1 MDIFT
6 AAEKGEIGTI
16 AELLAADPKLATKH
30 REDGWTA
37 LHLAAYYG
45 HPEAVGFL
53 LARGADVTLRSAN
66 SMANTSLHAAVAGRQ
81 FEVTKILLEN
91 GIEVNA
97 TQHGGWTAL
106 HAAAQNGDSRLAEL
120 MLKGGADPGA
130 VSENGST
137 ALSLA
142 TAGNHTG
149 TIELLS
155 RK

>member
-6 AAEKGEIGTI
+6 AAEKGEMGMIT
-16 AELLAADPKLATKH
+16 ELLSADPTLVTKH

-45 HPEAVGFL
+45 HPEAVGIL
-53 LARGADVTLRSAN
+53 LARGADVNLRSTN
-66 SMANTSLHAAVAGRQ
+66 SMENTPLHAAVAGRH
-81 FEVTKILLEN
+81 FDVVKVLLEN
-91 GIEVNA
+91 GIGVNA

-106 HAAAQNGDSRLAEL
+106 QGAANNGDTRLAEL
-120 MLKGGADPGA
+120 LLARGADRNA

-142 TAGNHTG
+142 TAGNHTE